1 MHSVI
6 VGTKTVLADAESP
19 WMGRPPAIATYAVN
33 NRTTSRRDF
42 KGLNRNSRNRF
53 SKTIPSVI
61 SFSNSLCSRE
71 FGLIVYKGL
80 GGKPFADVSLLE
92 VERRNP

>member
-6 VGTKTVLADAESP
+6 VDTKTVLADEGSP
-19 WMGRPPAIATYAVN
+19 RMGRPPAVATYAVD

-42 KGLNRNSRNRF
+42 KGLNRNSSNRF
-53 SKTIPSVI
+53 PKTIPSVI

-71 FGLIVYKGL
+71 VRRTVYKRL
-80 GGKPFADVSLLE
+80 GGMTFADVSLLE